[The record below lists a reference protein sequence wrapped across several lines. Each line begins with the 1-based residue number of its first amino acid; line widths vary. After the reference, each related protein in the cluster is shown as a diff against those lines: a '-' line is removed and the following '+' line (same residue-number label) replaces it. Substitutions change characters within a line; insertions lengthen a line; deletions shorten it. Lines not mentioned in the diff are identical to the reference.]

1 MKTTNELYNQIII
14 GKYLSK
20 LKINRDRLNFQNNTK
35 YGMSTIIN
43 LGGDDYIPFDFIMK
57 NAEFLLK
64 DMLLEIVRA
73 LIEYYEIKVKW
84 YIIQNSD
91 SKLISFD
98 ETRRMSIDSKTS
110 FLSFIF
116 EESNGKRTIYIFKE
130 FGILNRIDT
139 EVIKQVFQENNLDDF
154 YYISLTENNAYEE
167 VLNHNNDESDI
178 TRGTRIY
185 SIEQFFNIFF
195 NQDEYLIFKKYAE
208 LFEKEIQKYYGL
220 SIVRTLTES
229 SVFSFKQTIHNTLQ
243 ELDIASLDQNNN
255 LSEEQK
261 LVLKKFFYQ
270 NKNFEVLLGNSD
282 FAQSFITSEW
292 LFDSLSNAENIDL
305 TIIAMGYFKT
315 IEQILF
321 DYIKL
326 HTLEKD
332 EVLRK
337 IFAGNHGLIEL
348 KDDVLN
354 NDEYTKNITL
364 GNLVK
369 FFGDYKA
376 RSNSVSKRNE
386 DLLNSEINIETYNY
400 VIEVLSK
407 IVGLRNGYFHKHNL
421 KDWDFVRK
429 ARNHALLILYLFLGA
444 YKLTEKDKIE
454 LGLIEENKND
464 LYYKLCQF
472 TNKIAISEHVLEI
485 PIFYT
490 KNTNDKFNFW
500 VAEADPYIEY
510 KFDGNPIYSG
520 VYLKRLGDAPVLKMR
535 KEDMPDEMWY
545 GKLVI
550 SRSTPVTIDPTGPI
564 EKIYSNGEWL
574 GKGLYSKILGI

>member
-139 EVIKQVFQENNLDDF
+139 EVIKQVFQENNLDNF

-178 TRGTRIY
+178 TRGTKIY

-229 SVFSFKQTIHNTLQ
+229 SV
-243 ELDIASLDQNNN
+243 
-255 LSEEQK
+255 
-261 LVLKKFFYQ
+261 
-270 NKNFEVLLGNSD
+270 
-282 FAQSFITSEW
+282 
-292 LFDSLSNAENIDL
+292 
-305 TIIAMGYFKT
+305 
-315 IEQILF
+315 
-321 DYIKL
+321 
-326 HTLEKD
+326 
-332 EVLRK
+332 
-337 IFAGNHGLIEL
+337 
-348 KDDVLN
+348 
-354 NDEYTKNITL
+354 
-364 GNLVK
+364 
-369 FFGDYKA
+369 
-376 RSNSVSKRNE
+376 
-386 DLLNSEINIETYNY
+386 
-400 VIEVLSK
+400 LSK
-407 IVGLRNGYFHKHNL
+407 
-421 KDWDFVRK
+421 
-429 ARNHALLILYLFLGA
+429 LY
-444 YKLTEKDKIE
+444 TIRC
-454 LGLIEENKND
+454 KNW
-464 LYYKLCQF
+464 
-472 TNKIAISEHVLEI
+472 I
-485 PIFYT
+485 
-490 KNTNDKFNFW
+490 
-500 VAEADPYIEY
+500 
-510 KFDGNPIYSG
+510 
-520 VYLKRLGDAPVLKMR
+520 
-535 KEDMPDEMWY
+535 
-545 GKLVI
+545 
-550 SRSTPVTIDPTGPI
+550 
-564 EKIYSNGEWL
+564 
-574 GKGLYSKILGI
+574 

>member
-1 MKTTNELYNQIII
+1 MKNTNELYHQIII
-14 GKYLSK
+14 RKYLSK
-20 LKINRDRLNFQNNTK
+20 LKNNRDRLDFQNNTK

-57 NAEFLLK
+57 NAESLLQ
-64 DMLLEIVRA
+64 DMLLETIRA
-73 LIEYYEIKVKW
+73 LIEYYKIKVKW
-84 YIIQNSD
+84 YIIQNSN

-130 FGILNRIDT
+130 FGISNQIDKEVRKRI
-139 EVIKQVFQENNLDDF
+139 FQENKIEDF
-154 YYISLTENNAYEE
+154 YYISLTENDAYKEII
-167 VLNHNNDESDI
+167 NHNKDESDI
-178 TRGTRIY
+178 TRGTHRY
-185 SIEQFFNIFF
+185 SLKQFFNIFF
-195 NQDEYLIFKKYAE
+195 NQDEYLIFKQYAK

-220 SIVRTLTES
+220 SIVRTLTTS
-229 SVFSFKQTIHNTLQ
+229 SVFSFKQIIKNKLQ
-243 ELDIASLDQNNN
+243 ELNIDTLDQNNN

-261 LVLKKFFYQ
+261 IVLKKNFYQ

-292 LFDSLSNAENIDL
+292 LFDSLSDAENIDL

-315 IEQILF
+315 IEQLLF
-321 DYIKL
+321 DFIKL
-326 HTLEKD
+326 HTIEKD
-332 EVLRK
+332 EVPRK
-337 IFAGNHGLIEL
+337 IFAGKHGRIEL

-369 FFGDYKA
+369 FFGDYKLN
-376 RSNSVSKRNE
+376 SNSCYKRND
-386 DLLNSEINIETYNY
+386 DLLYPEINIETYNY
-400 VIEVLSK
+400 IIKVLSK

-421 KDWDFVRK
+421 KDWDFVRE

-444 YKLTEKDKIE
+444 YKLTQKDKIE
-454 LGLIEENKND
+454 LGMIEENNNN

-472 TNKIAISEHVLEI
+472 TNKIALSDHGLEI
-485 PIFYT
+485 PIFY
-490 KNTNDKFNFW
+490 DKSTDDIKDFW
-500 VAEADPYIEY
+500 LAVADPSIEFNSDNY
-510 KFDGNPIYSG
+510 PIYSG
-520 VYLKRLGDAPVLKMR
+520 VYLRRMENKIAKRMW
-535 KEDMPDEMWY
+535 KEDMPDEMWI

-550 SRSTPVTIDPTGPI
+550 VNPIKLKLTGPI
-564 EKIYSNGEWL
+564 AKLYSNGEWF
-574 GKGLYSKILGI
+574 GEGLYNKLFRS